1 MFLFLHTQHCSPTL
15 HSALMSVTNAI
26 SGMVGIGGLFIMGGI
41 SIFKPGRNGLFT
53 GNKQGPTEEYEAT
66 LKTVRTKTN
75 EELGDETGAVPRQ
88 DVPETAIQNVIAK
101 TKTKHSMLQPGH
113 Y

>member
-1 MFLFLHTQHCSPTL
+1 
-15 HSALMSVTNAI
+15 MSVTNAI